1 MEEILKYFV
10 DFTDQQRAQFA
21 QLDPFYREWN
31 EKINLVSRKDID
43 NLYPNHILHSLAI
56 LKFMKFKPQSRILD
70 VGTGGGFPGI
80 PLAIALPDV
89 DFYLVDSIG
98 KKINVVKDAIEVL
111 GLKNVQ
117 AQHIRAEDLKVG
129 SFDFVVSRA
138 VAPLPDLMRWSQK
151 HISKTHKNI
160 LPNGLIALKGG
171 NVKAEIKTLWS
182 GTYADSTPVKK
193 YFNLPHFE
201 DKYVVYVQGW
211 KYFRFYSE
219 YLNES

>member
-1 MEEILKYFV
+1 MEDILKYFT
-10 DFTDQQRAQFA
+10 DFSAQQQAQFA
-21 QLDPFYREWN
+21 QLEPFYTEWN
-31 EKINLVSRKDID
+31 EKINLISRKDIE

-117 AQHIRAEDLKVG
+117 AEHIRAEDLKVG

-151 HISKTHKNI
+151 HISKIHKNI

-171 NVKAEIKTLWS
+171 DVKAEIKTLWR
-182 GTYADSTPVKK
+182 GTYANATPVKK
-193 YFNLPHFE
+193 YFNLPHFD
-201 DKYVVYVQGW
+201 DKYVVYVQ
-211 KYFRFYSE
+211 S
-219 YLNES
+219 